1 MKVENQRKVWNNMK
15 RKRIIAGLTCAALLT
30 APTAAM
36 AESTDV
42 NLCVNHGWI
51 GGWEET
57 GQTYISDDGRTMIP
71 LRLVNTVLG
80 YRTDWQPD
88 GSIQIT
94 STDGTVDVTL
104 AVGST
109 AYTADGVAG
118 TFETAPTLKNDR
130 TYLPARDFAELYGS
144 IYWDGDTRTVWIA
157 QSAETMYQAIGEKV
171 LRADENGIQE
181 LALPERFNIYNPGG
195 TEPLLME
202 RTINGVHYLGL
213 LCEPANGDLSAIFQS
228 MVPIFRDEG
237 DSLFHVM
244 DAYPGS
250 YYIDEENGV
259 GYGTAGVNAGPWKVP
274 IGEDVLYTCGLNTP
288 DSMGQLIYHKL
299 DFKIDDC
306 TLDMEDGVLI
316 ATSPDGTVH
325 RIENLD
331 DYPASITAGLWD
343 E

>member
-42 NLCVNHGWI
+42 NLMVNHGWI

-57 GQTYISDDGRTMIP
+57 GKTYISDDGRTMIP

-94 STDGTVDVTL
+94 STDGAVDVTL

-157 QSAETMYQAIGEKV
+157 QSAKTMYQVIGEKI
-171 LRADENGIQE
+171 LRADANGIQE
-181 LALPERFNIYNPGG
+181 LALPEGFEIYNPGG
-195 TEPLLME
+195 TDPVVTE
-202 RTINGVHYLGL
+202 RTIDGVHYIGL
-213 LCEPANGDLSAIFQS
+213 LCKPANGNYDAVFQS

-237 DSLFHVM
+237 ASLFHVM
-244 DAYPGS
+244 DAYPCS
-250 YYIDEENGV
+250 FYIDEENGV
-259 GYGTAGVNAGPWKVP
+259 GYGTAGLSAGGWNVP
-274 IGEDVLYTCGLNTP
+274 IADDVLYTCSINTP
-288 DSMGQLIYHKL
+288 DSLGQMIYHKM
-299 DFKIDDC
+299 DFAINDC
-306 TLDMEDGVLI
+306 TLDVTDGVLI

-325 RIENLD
+325 RVENLE
-331 DYPASITAGLWD
+331 DYPASITADNWD
-343 E
+343 